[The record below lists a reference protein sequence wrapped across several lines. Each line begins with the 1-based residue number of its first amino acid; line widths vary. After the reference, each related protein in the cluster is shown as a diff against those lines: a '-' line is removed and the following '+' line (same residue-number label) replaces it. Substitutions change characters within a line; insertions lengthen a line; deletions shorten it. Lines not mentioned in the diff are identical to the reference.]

1 MTRYN
6 GTFKYRNSQDPVLDE
21 ATGFY
26 QAPESSGEWVD
37 GGHCQIDRSTD
48 RILQGEDGRVYS
60 TIFTVFVPRPF
71 KGSLAIGTEIQI
83 TMEDGSEDQFTVER
97 IDNQNRRY
105 IEIGN

>member
-1 MTRYN
+1 MARYN
-6 GTFKYRNSQDPVLDE
+6 GTFKYRNSQDPVKDE

-26 QAPESSGEWVD
+26 LETAEESLWVD

-48 RILQGEDGRVYS
+48 RQIPGEDGRVYRAYY
-60 TIFTVFVPRPF
+60 TVFIARPF
-71 KGSLAIGTEIQI
+71 SGSLAIGTDIEI
-83 TMEDGSEDQFTVER
+83 TMEDGSVDQFTVER

>member
-1 MTRYN
+1 MARYN
-6 GTFKYRNSQDPVLDE
+6 GTFSYRNSQEPVLDE

-26 QAPESSGEWVD
+26 SAPDSSGSWVD

-48 RILQGEDGRVYS
+48 KQLSGEDGRAYR
-60 TIFTVFVPRPF
+60 TYYNVFVPKPF
-71 KGSLAIGTEIQI
+71 HGSLDIGTEISI